1 MSEDTALEVGRL
13 YGQIKRIADVLTAS
27 QKDIFV
33 RLPALVGYWPMGLR
47 AGGFV
52 NEHSGSALD
61 LTQTGTCQTGYDG
74 NSFTHLGD
82 GTNYLWN
89 SSTKLAMSGTESW
102 VEPGLRGMTVGGWFW
117 VDETPTTR
125 SGLVSRDGAST
136 DRGWTLGWFTGD
148 EPFFLTSGNGAAVQI
163 VTAVAS
169 SLDGWHFLVG
179 RFIPS
184 VEIDVFV
191 DGVKTTFTTAIPSSL
206 YGSSQDF
213 ELGRHNNDNSRIIHG
228 RARDVFI
235 CAANLSDAL
244 LEEVRVTS
252 VP

>member
-33 RLPALVGYWPMGLR
+33 RLPALVGYWPTGIR
-47 AGGFV
+47 SGGIV
-52 NEHSGSALD
+52 IDHSGSGKHLA
-61 LTQTGTCQTGYDG
+61 QTGVCQTGFDG
-74 NSFTHLGD
+74 NSFVHLGD
-82 GTNYLWN
+82 GTNYLSN
-89 SSTKLAMSGTESW
+89 TSSLLSVSGLEAW
-102 VEPGLRGMTVGGWFW
+102 VEPGLRGLTVGGWFW
-117 VDETPTTR
+117 VDETPATR
-125 SGLVSRDGAST
+125 SGLVSKDGAST
-136 DRGWTLGWFTGD
+136 DRGYALGWFTGD
-148 EPFFLTSGNGAAVQI
+148 EPFFLTSGNGASVQI
-163 VTAVAS
+163 ATAPSS
-169 SLDGWHFLVG
+169 SLDGWHFLAG

-191 DGVKTTFTTAIPSSL
+191 DGVKTVFTTAIPSSL
-206 YGSSQDF
+206 YGSGQDF

-235 CAANLSDAL
+235 CAANLSDDL